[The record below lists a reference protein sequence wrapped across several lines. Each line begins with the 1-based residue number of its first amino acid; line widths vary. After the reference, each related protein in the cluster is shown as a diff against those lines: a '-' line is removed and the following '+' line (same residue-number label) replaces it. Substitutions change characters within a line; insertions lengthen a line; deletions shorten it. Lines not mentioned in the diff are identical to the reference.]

1 MLVWGTCLRNV
12 VSQGR
17 YLDLI
22 QGMTPIKRGFF
33 DHLADT
39 SLLTTNP
46 RAIMSFG
53 GNLFGHPHQ
62 TSLGMLNQLTI
73 RNYVLVDHLDISFAP
88 GLTGITGE
96 SGAGKS
102 ILLGALGLLMGERA
116 RTDSVRP
123 GAAKADVSAEFG
135 LRKDS
140 ALHQKLLADELI
152 EVDDDC
158 CLVRRVISA
167 EGRSRAFINDVP
179 VTVNYLKEATEYLV
193 DIQDQDQHQ
202 RLSDRHV
209 QRNMLDEY
217 VQAKPLAEKV
227 GTLWRDWQSSA
238 REIERLQRA
247 IAEQEDRKNL
257 LNYQLEEFDAIG
269 IADGELATLETEHK
283 RLAQAQGIL
292 AELSQVQTSMEN
304 LDDLRQ
310 ATKVLEG
317 IDDSHSALDAGV
329 ETLNSAL
336 ALIDD
341 ASRDLRHY
349 ADQVIVD
356 PQTLADTESRLEQ
369 LYELARKHKVQ
380 PERLAE
386 HAQRLREEFDAIA
399 SDRSSLEQLTAQ
411 EQEQQRAFAAQAEKL
426 SSLRKK
432 KAASFQSAVGEQMHA
447 LGIKEGELSIVF
459 HAQQSEH
466 GLEQIEFHVRTNKRF
481 DAGPLNRI
489 ASGGEQ
495 TRINLAI
502 QIVAAQRSQL
512 PCLILDEADV
522 GVGGTTADT
531 VGRILRDLAERSQV
545 ICVTHAPQVAAR
557 SHNHMCVV
565 KREAE
570 TDITALDP
578 EQRVEELARMLA
590 GADVT
595 DKTRDYA
602 QTLLNEAHQG
612 GK

>member
-1 MLVWGTCLRNV
+1 
-12 VSQGR
+12 
-17 YLDLI
+17 
-22 QGMTPIKRGFF
+22 
-33 DHLADT
+33 
-39 SLLTTNP
+39 
-46 RAIMSFG
+46 
-53 GNLFGHPHQ
+53 
-62 TSLGMLNQLTI
+62 MLNQLTI

-123 GAAKADVSAEFG
+123 GAEKADVSAEFG

-140 ALHQKLLADELI
+140 ALHQKLVVDELI
-152 EVDDDC
+152 EADEDC
-158 CLVRRVISA
+158 CLVRRVVSA
-167 EGRSRAFINDVP
+167 EGRSRAFINSVP

-217 VQAKPLAEKV
+217 AQAKPLAETV

-238 REIERLQRA
+238 QEIERLQRA

-257 LNYQLEEFDAIG
+257 LSYQLEEFDAIG
-269 IADGELATLETEHK
+269 ITDGELASLETEHK
-283 RLAQAQGIL
+283 RLSQAQSIL
-292 AELSQVQTSMEN
+292 AELGQVQASMES
-304 LDDLRQ
+304 LDNLRQ
-310 ATKVLEG
+310 ATRILES
-317 IDDSHSALDAGV
+317 IDDNHAALAAGV
-329 ETLNSAL
+329 ETLNSAV

-356 PQTLADTESRLEQ
+356 PQTLADTETRLEH

-380 PERLAE
+380 PDRLAE
-386 HAQRLREEFDAIA
+386 HAQRLSEEFDAIA
-399 SDRSSLEQLTAQ
+399 SDRSSLEQLMTQ
-411 EQEQQRAFAAQAEKL
+411 EQEQQHAFSAQAKKL
-426 SSLRKK
+426 SGLRKK
-432 KAASFQSAVGEQMHA
+432 KAASFQTAVGERMHA

-459 HAQQSEH
+459 HPHESEH

-557 SHNHMCVV
+557 AHNHMCVV

-570 TDITALDP
+570 TDIAALNP

-595 DKTRDYA
+595 EKTRDYA
-602 QTLLNEAHQG
+602 QTLLNEAHQAA
-612 GK
+612 K

>member
-1 MLVWGTCLRNV
+1 M
-12 VSQGR
+12 
-17 YLDLI
+17 
-22 QGMTPIKRGFF
+22 P
-33 DHLADT
+33 
-39 SLLTTNP
+39 
-46 RAIMSFG
+46 FG
-53 GNLFGHPHQ
+53 VNLFTYQNQP
-62 TSLGMLNQLTI
+62 SPPMLNQLTI
-73 RNYVLVDHLDISFAP
+73 RNYVLVDHLDIGFAP

-123 GAAKADVSAEFG
+123 GADKADVSAEFA

-152 EVDDDC
+152 EADDDC
-158 CLVRRVISA
+158 CLVRRVVSA
-167 EGRSRAFINDVP
+167 EGRSRAFINNVP
-179 VTVNYLKEATEYLV
+179 VTVNYLKEATEHLV
-193 DIQDQDQHQ
+193 DIQDQNQHQ
-202 RLSDRHV
+202 RLSDRNV
-209 QRNMLDEY
+209 QRSMLDEY
-217 VQAKPLAEKV
+217 AEAKPLAEKV
-227 GTLWRDWQSSA
+227 SALWRDWQSSVA
-238 REIERLQRA
+238 EIARLQST

-257 LNYQLEEFDAIG
+257 LSYQIEEFDAVSLV
-269 IADGELATLETEHK
+269 DGELAALEIEHK
-283 RLAQAQGIL
+283 RLSQAQGIL
-292 AELSQVQTSMEN
+292 TELAQVQASMEN

-310 ATKVLEG
+310 ASKVLEG
-317 IDDSHSALDAGV
+317 IDDNHSALDTGV

-341 ASRDLRHY
+341 ANRDLRHY
-349 ADQVIVD
+349 AEQVIVD
-356 PQTLADTESRLEQ
+356 PQTLADTQTRLEQ
-369 LYELARKHKVQ
+369 IYDLARKHRVQ

-386 HAQRLREEFDAIA
+386 HAQSLREEFDAIV

-411 EQEQQRAFAAQAEKL
+411 EAEQQCAFEKQATKL

-432 KAASFQSAVGEQMHA
+432 KAKSFGSAVDEQMHA

-459 HAQQSEH
+459 HPQQSEH
-466 GLEQIEFHVRTNKRF
+466 GLELIEFHVRTNKRF

-570 TDITALDP
+570 TDITALNF

-602 QTLLNEAHQG
+602 QTLLNEASLAA
-612 GK
+612 K

>member
-1 MLVWGTCLRNV
+1 M
-12 VSQGR
+12 
-17 YLDLI
+17 
-22 QGMTPIKRGFF
+22 P
-33 DHLADT
+33 
-39 SLLTTNP
+39 
-46 RAIMSFG
+46 FG
-53 GNLFGHPHQ
+53 VNLFTYPLQ
-62 TSLGMLNQLTI
+62 PSPLMLNQLTI
-73 RNYVLVDHLDISFAP
+73 RNYVLVDHLDIGFAP

-123 GAAKADVSAEFG
+123 GADKADVSAEFA

-140 ALHQKLLADELI
+140 ALHQKLLTDELI
-152 EVDDDC
+152 EADDDC
-158 CLVRRVISA
+158 CLVRRVVSA
-167 EGRSRAFINDVP
+167 EGRSRAFINNVP
-179 VTVNYLKEATEYLV
+179 VTVNYLKEATEHLV
-193 DIQDQDQHQ
+193 DIQDQNQHQ
-202 RLSDRHV
+202 RLSDRNV
-209 QRNMLDEY
+209 QRSMLDEY
-217 VQAKPLAEKV
+217 AEAKPLAEKV
-227 GTLWRDWQSSA
+227 STLWRDWQSSVA
-238 REIERLQRA
+238 EIVRLQSA

-257 LNYQLEEFDAIG
+257 LSYQIEEFDAVSLV
-269 IADGELATLETEHK
+269 DGELATLEIEHK
-283 RLAQAQGIL
+283 RLSQAQSIL
-292 AELSQVQTSMEN
+292 AELAQVQASMEN

-310 ATKVLEG
+310 ASKMLEG
-317 IDDSHSALDAGV
+317 IDDNHSALDAGA

-341 ASRDLRHY
+341 ANRDLRHY
-349 ADQVIVD
+349 AEQVIVD
-356 PQTLADTESRLEQ
+356 PQTLADTEARLEQ
-369 LYELARKHKVQ
+369 IYDLARKHRVQ

-386 HAQRLREEFDAIA
+386 HAQSLGKEFDAIA

-411 EQEQQRAFAAQAEKL
+411 EAEQQRAFEEQATKL
-426 SSLRKK
+426 SSLRTK
-432 KAASFQSAVGEQMHA
+432 KAKSFGSAVDEQMHA

-459 HAQQSEH
+459 HPQQSEH

-565 KREAE
+565 KRDAE
-570 TDITALDP
+570 TDITALNF

-602 QTLLNEAHQG
+602 QTLLNEASTAA
-612 GK
+612 K

>member
-1 MLVWGTCLRNV
+1 M
-12 VSQGR
+12 
-17 YLDLI
+17 
-22 QGMTPIKRGFF
+22 P
-33 DHLADT
+33 
-39 SLLTTNP
+39 
-46 RAIMSFG
+46 FG
-53 GNLFGHPHQ
+53 VNLFTYQNQP
-62 TSLGMLNQLTI
+62 SPPMLNQLTI
-73 RNYVLVDHLDISFAP
+73 RNYVLVDHLDIGFAP

-123 GAAKADVSAEFG
+123 GADKADVSAEFA

-152 EVDDDC
+152 EADDDC
-158 CLVRRVISA
+158 CLVRRVVSA
-167 EGRSRAFINDVP
+167 EGRSRAFINNVP
-179 VTVNYLKEATEYLV
+179 VTVNYLKEATEHLV

-202 RLSDRHV
+202 RLSDRNV
-209 QRNMLDEY
+209 QRSMLDEY
-217 VQAKPLAEKV
+217 AEAKPLAEKV
-227 GTLWRDWQSSA
+227 SALWRDWQSSVA
-238 REIERLQRA
+238 EIARLQST

-257 LNYQLEEFDAIG
+257 LSYQIEEFDAVSLV
-269 IADGELATLETEHK
+269 DGELATLEIEHK
-283 RLAQAQGIL
+283 RLSQAQGIL
-292 AELSQVQTSMEN
+292 AELAQVQASMEN

-310 ATKVLEG
+310 ASKVLEG
-317 IDDSHSALDAGV
+317 IDDNHSALDTGV

-341 ASRDLRHY
+341 ANRDLRHY
-349 ADQVIVD
+349 AEQVIVD
-356 PQTLADTESRLEQ
+356 PQTLADTQTRLEQ
-369 LYELARKHKVQ
+369 IYDLARKHRVQ

-386 HAQRLREEFDAIA
+386 HAQSLREEFDAIA

-411 EQEQQRAFAAQAEKL
+411 EAEQQCAFEKQATKL

-432 KAASFQSAVGEQMHA
+432 KAKSFGSAVDEQMHA

-459 HAQQSEH
+459 HPQQSEH
-466 GLEQIEFHVRTNKRF
+466 GLELIEFHVRTNKRF

-570 TDITALDP
+570 TDITALNF

-602 QTLLNEAHQG
+602 QTLLNEASLAA
-612 GK
+612 K

>member
-1 MLVWGTCLRNV
+1 MPFSV
-12 VSQGR
+12 
-17 YLDLI
+17 
-22 QGMTPIKRGFF
+22 
-33 DHLADT
+33 
-39 SLLTTNP
+39 
-46 RAIMSFG
+46 
-53 GNLFGHPHQ
+53 NLFTYPLQ
-62 TSLGMLNQLTI
+62 PSPLMLNQLTI
-73 RNYVLVDHLDISFAP
+73 RNYVLVDHLDIGFAP

-123 GAAKADVSAEFG
+123 GADKADVSAEFA

-140 ALHQKLLADELI
+140 ALHQKLLTDELI
-152 EVDDDC
+152 EADDDC
-158 CLVRRVISA
+158 CLVRRVVSA
-167 EGRSRAFINDVP
+167 EGRSRAFINNVP
-179 VTVNYLKEATEYLV
+179 VTVNYLKEATEHLV

-202 RLSDRHV
+202 RLSDRNV
-209 QRNMLDEY
+209 QRSMLDEY
-217 VQAKPLAEKV
+217 AEAKPLAEKV
-227 GTLWRDWQSSA
+227 STLWRDWQSSVA
-238 REIERLQRA
+238 EIVRLQSA

-257 LNYQLEEFDAIG
+257 LSYQIEEFDAVSLV
-269 IADGELATLETEHK
+269 DGELATLEIEHK
-283 RLAQAQGIL
+283 RLSQAQSIL
-292 AELSQVQTSMEN
+292 AELAQVQASMEN

-310 ATKVLEG
+310 ASKMLEG
-317 IDDSHSALDAGV
+317 IDDNHSALDAGA

-341 ASRDLRHY
+341 ANRDLRHY
-349 ADQVIVD
+349 AEQVIVD
-356 PQTLADTESRLEQ
+356 PQTLADTEARLEQ
-369 LYELARKHKVQ
+369 IYDLARKHRVQ

-386 HAQRLREEFDAIA
+386 HAQSLGKEFDAIA

-411 EQEQQRAFAAQAEKL
+411 EAEQQRAFEEQATKL
-426 SSLRKK
+426 SSLRTK
-432 KAASFQSAVGEQMHA
+432 KAKSFGSAVDEQMHA

-459 HAQQSEH
+459 HPQQSEH

-565 KREAE
+565 KRDAE
-570 TDITALDP
+570 TDITALNF

-602 QTLLNEAHQG
+602 QTLLNEASTAA
-612 GK
+612 K

>member
-1 MLVWGTCLRNV
+1 M
-12 VSQGR
+12 
-17 YLDLI
+17 
-22 QGMTPIKRGFF
+22 P
-33 DHLADT
+33 
-39 SLLTTNP
+39 
-46 RAIMSFG
+46 FG
-53 GNLFGHPHQ
+53 VNLFAYPLQ
-62 TSLGMLNQLTI
+62 PSPLMLNQLTI
-73 RNYVLVDHLDISFAP
+73 RNYVLVDHLDIGFAP

-123 GAAKADVSAEFG
+123 GADKADVSAEFA

-140 ALHQKLLADELI
+140 ALHQKLLTDELI
-152 EVDDDC
+152 EADDDC
-158 CLVRRVISA
+158 CLVRRVVSA
-167 EGRSRAFINDVP
+167 EGRSRAFINNVP
-179 VTVNYLKEATEYLV
+179 VTVNYLKEATEHLV
-193 DIQDQDQHQ
+193 DIQDQNQHQ
-202 RLSDRHV
+202 RLSDRNV
-209 QRNMLDEY
+209 QRSMLDEY
-217 VQAKPLAEKV
+217 AEAKPLAEKV
-227 GTLWRDWQSSA
+227 STLWRDWQSSA
-238 REIERLQRA
+238 AEIARLQSA

-257 LNYQLEEFDAIG
+257 LSYQIEEFDAVSLV
-269 IADGELATLETEHK
+269 DGELATLEIEHK
-283 RLAQAQGIL
+283 RLSQAQSIL
-292 AELSQVQTSMEN
+292 AELAQVQASMEN

-310 ATKVLEG
+310 ASKMLEG
-317 IDDSHSALDAGV
+317 IDDNHSALDAGA

-341 ASRDLRHY
+341 ANRDLRHY
-349 ADQVIVD
+349 AEQVIVD
-356 PQTLADTESRLEQ
+356 PQTLADTEARLEQ
-369 LYELARKHKVQ
+369 IYDLARKHRVQ

-386 HAQRLREEFDAIA
+386 HAQSMRKEFDAIA

-411 EQEQQRAFAAQAEKL
+411 EAEQQRAFEEQATKL
-426 SSLRKK
+426 SSLRTK
-432 KAASFQSAVGEQMHA
+432 KAKSFGSAVDEQMHA

-459 HAQQSEH
+459 HPQQSEH

-565 KREAE
+565 KRDAE
-570 TDITALDP
+570 TDITALNF

-602 QTLLNEAHQG
+602 QTLLNEASTTA
-612 GK
+612 K

>member
-1 MLVWGTCLRNV
+1 M
-12 VSQGR
+12 
-17 YLDLI
+17 
-22 QGMTPIKRGFF
+22 P
-33 DHLADT
+33 
-39 SLLTTNP
+39 
-46 RAIMSFG
+46 FG
-53 GNLFGHPHQ
+53 VNLFTYPNQ
-62 TSLGMLNQLTI
+62 PSPLMLNQLTI
-73 RNYVLVDHLDISFAP
+73 RNYVLVDHLDIGFAP

-123 GAAKADVSAEFG
+123 GADKADVSAEFA

-140 ALHQKLLADELI
+140 ALHQKLLTDELI
-152 EVDDDC
+152 EADDDC
-158 CLVRRVISA
+158 CLVRRVVST
-167 EGRSRAFINDVP
+167 EGRSRAFINNVP
-179 VTVNYLKEATEYLV
+179 VTVNYLKEATEHLV

-202 RLSDRHV
+202 RLSDRNV
-209 QRNMLDEY
+209 QRSMLDEY
-217 VQAKPLAEKV
+217 AEAKPLAEKV
-227 GTLWRDWQSSA
+227 SKLWRAWQSSA
-238 REIERLQRA
+238 AEIARLQSA
-247 IAEQEDRKNL
+247 IADQEDRKNL
-257 LNYQLEEFDAIG
+257 LSYQIEEFDAVSLVE
-269 IADGELATLETEHK
+269 GELANLEIEHK
-283 RLAQAQGIL
+283 RLSQAQSIL
-292 AELSQVQTSMEN
+292 AELAQVQASMEN

-310 ATKVLEG
+310 ASKMLEG
-317 IDDSHSALDAGV
+317 IDDNHAALDAGA

-341 ASRDLRHY
+341 ANRDLRHY
-349 ADQVIVD
+349 AEQVIVD
-356 PQTLADTESRLEQ
+356 PQTLKDTEARLEQ
-369 LYELARKHKVQ
+369 IYDLARKHRVQ

-386 HAQRLREEFDAIA
+386 HAQSLRREFDAIA

-411 EQEQQRAFAAQAEKL
+411 EAEQQSAFEEQAKKL
-426 SSLRKK
+426 SSLRTK
-432 KAASFQSAVGEQMHA
+432 KAKSFGSAVDEQMHA
-447 LGIKEGELSIVF
+447 LGIKEGELSVVF
-459 HAQQSEH
+459 HPQQSEH

-502 QIVAAQRSQL
+502 QIVGAQRSQL

-531 VGRILRDLAERSQV
+531 IGRILRDLAERSQV

-557 SHNHMCVV
+557 SHNHMRVV

-570 TDITALDP
+570 TDIIALNF

-590 GADVT
+590 GANVT
-595 DKTRDYA
+595 DKTRNYA
-602 QTLLNEAHQG
+602 QTLLDEANTAT
-612 GK
+612 K

>member
-1 MLVWGTCLRNV
+1 M
-12 VSQGR
+12 
-17 YLDLI
+17 
-22 QGMTPIKRGFF
+22 P
-33 DHLADT
+33 
-39 SLLTTNP
+39 
-46 RAIMSFG
+46 FG
-53 GNLFGHPHQ
+53 VNLFTYPLQ
-62 TSLGMLNQLTI
+62 PSPLMLNQLTI
-73 RNYVLVDHLDISFAP
+73 RNYVLVDHLDIGFAP

-123 GAAKADVSAEFG
+123 GADKADVSAEFA

-140 ALHQKLLADELI
+140 ALHQKLLTDELI
-152 EVDDDC
+152 EADDDC
-158 CLVRRVISA
+158 CLVRRVVSA
-167 EGRSRAFINDVP
+167 EGRSRAFINNVP
-179 VTVNYLKEATEYLV
+179 VTVNYLKEATEHLV
-193 DIQDQDQHQ
+193 DIQDQNQHQ
-202 RLSDRHV
+202 RLSDRNV
-209 QRNMLDEY
+209 QRSMLDEY
-217 VQAKPLAEKV
+217 AEAKPLAEKV
-227 GTLWRDWQSSA
+227 STLWRDWQSSVA
-238 REIERLQRA
+238 EIVRLQSA

-257 LNYQLEEFDAIG
+257 LSYQIEEFDAVSLV
-269 IADGELATLETEHK
+269 DGELATLEIEHK
-283 RLAQAQGIL
+283 RLSQAQSIL
-292 AELSQVQTSMEN
+292 AELAQVQASMEN

-310 ATKVLEG
+310 ASKMLEG
-317 IDDSHSALDAGV
+317 IDDNHSALDAGA

-341 ASRDLRHY
+341 ANRDLRHY
-349 ADQVIVD
+349 AEQVIVD
-356 PQTLADTESRLEQ
+356 PQTLADTEARLEQ
-369 LYELARKHKVQ
+369 IYDLARKHRVQ

-386 HAQRLREEFDAIA
+386 HAQSLRKEFDAIA

-411 EQEQQRAFAAQAEKL
+411 EAEQQRAFEEQATKL
-426 SSLRKK
+426 SSLRTK
-432 KAASFQSAVGEQMHA
+432 KAKSFGSAVDEQMHA

-459 HAQQSEH
+459 HPQQSEH

-565 KREAE
+565 KRDAE
-570 TDITALDP
+570 TDITALNF

-602 QTLLNEAHQG
+602 QTLLNEASTAA
-612 GK
+612 K

>member
-1 MLVWGTCLRNV
+1 M
-12 VSQGR
+12 
-17 YLDLI
+17 
-22 QGMTPIKRGFF
+22 P
-33 DHLADT
+33 
-39 SLLTTNP
+39 
-46 RAIMSFG
+46 FG
-53 GNLFGHPHQ
+53 VNLFTYPLQ
-62 TSLGMLNQLTI
+62 PSPLMLNQLTI
-73 RNYVLVDHLDISFAP
+73 RNYVLVDHLDIGFAP

-123 GAAKADVSAEFG
+123 GADKADVSAEFA

-140 ALHQKLLADELI
+140 ALHQKLLTDELI
-152 EVDDDC
+152 EADDDC
-158 CLVRRVISA
+158 CLVRRVVSA
-167 EGRSRAFINDVP
+167 EGRSRAFINNVP
-179 VTVNYLKEATEYLV
+179 VTVNYLKEATEHLV
-193 DIQDQDQHQ
+193 DIQDQNQHQ
-202 RLSDRHV
+202 RLSDRNV
-209 QRNMLDEY
+209 QRSMLDEY
-217 VQAKPLAEKV
+217 AEAKPLAEKV
-227 GTLWRDWQSSA
+227 STLWRDWQSSVA
-238 REIERLQRA
+238 EVVRLQSA

-257 LNYQLEEFDAIG
+257 LSYQIEEFDAVSLV
-269 IADGELATLETEHK
+269 DGELATLEIEHK
-283 RLAQAQGIL
+283 RLSQAQSIL
-292 AELSQVQTSMEN
+292 AELAQVQASMEN

-310 ATKVLEG
+310 ASKMLEG
-317 IDDSHSALDAGV
+317 IDDNHSALDAGA

-341 ASRDLRHY
+341 ANRDLRHY
-349 ADQVIVD
+349 AEQVIVD
-356 PQTLADTESRLEQ
+356 PQTLADTEARLEQ
-369 LYELARKHKVQ
+369 IYDLARKHRVQ

-386 HAQRLREEFDAIA
+386 HAQSMRKEFDAIA

-411 EQEQQRAFAAQAEKL
+411 EAEQQRAFEEQATKL
-426 SSLRKK
+426 SSLRTK
-432 KAASFQSAVGEQMHA
+432 KAKSFGSAVDKQMHA

-459 HAQQSEH
+459 HPQQSEH

-565 KREAE
+565 KRDAE
-570 TDITALDP
+570 TDITALNF

-602 QTLLNEAHQG
+602 QTLLNEASTAA
-612 GK
+612 K

>member
-1 MLVWGTCLRNV
+1 
-12 VSQGR
+12 
-17 YLDLI
+17 
-22 QGMTPIKRGFF
+22 
-33 DHLADT
+33 
-39 SLLTTNP
+39 
-46 RAIMSFG
+46 
-53 GNLFGHPHQ
+53 
-62 TSLGMLNQLTI
+62 MLNQLTI
-73 RNYVLVDHLDISFAP
+73 RNYVLVDHLDIGFAP

-123 GAAKADVSAEFG
+123 GADKADVSAEFA

-140 ALHQKLLADELI
+140 ALHQKLLTDELI
-152 EVDDDC
+152 EADDDC
-158 CLVRRVISA
+158 CLVRRVVSA
-167 EGRSRAFINDVP
+167 EGRSRAFINNVP
-179 VTVNYLKEATEYLV
+179 VTVNYLKEATEHLV

-202 RLSDRHV
+202 RLSDRNV
-209 QRNMLDEY
+209 QRSMLDEY
-217 VQAKPLAEKV
+217 AEAKPLAEKV
-227 GTLWRDWQSSA
+227 STLWRDWQSSA
-238 REIERLQRA
+238 AEIARLQSA

-257 LNYQLEEFDAIG
+257 LSYQIEEFDAVSLV
-269 IADGELATLETEHK
+269 DGELATLEIEHK
-283 RLAQAQGIL
+283 RLSQAQSIL
-292 AELSQVQTSMEN
+292 AELAQVQASMEN

-310 ATKVLEG
+310 ASKMLEG
-317 IDDSHSALDAGV
+317 IDDNHSALYAGA

-341 ASRDLRHY
+341 ANRDLRHY
-349 ADQVIVD
+349 AEQVIVD
-356 PQTLADTESRLEQ
+356 PQTLADTEARLEQ
-369 LYELARKHKVQ
+369 IYDLARKHRVQ

-386 HAQRLREEFDAIA
+386 HAQSMRKEFDAIA

-411 EQEQQRAFAAQAEKL
+411 EAEQQRAFEEQATKL
-426 SSLRKK
+426 SSLRTK
-432 KAASFQSAVGEQMHA
+432 KAKSFGSAVDEQMHA

-459 HAQQSEH
+459 HPQQSEH

-570 TDITALDP
+570 TDITALNF

-602 QTLLNEAHQG
+602 QTLLNEASTTA
-612 GK
+612 K

>member
-1 MLVWGTCLRNV
+1 
-12 VSQGR
+12 
-17 YLDLI
+17 
-22 QGMTPIKRGFF
+22 
-33 DHLADT
+33 
-39 SLLTTNP
+39 
-46 RAIMSFG
+46 
-53 GNLFGHPHQ
+53 
-62 TSLGMLNQLTI
+62 MLNQLTI

-123 GAAKADVSAEFG
+123 GAEKADVSAEFG

-140 ALHQKLLADELI
+140 ALHQKLVVDELI
-152 EVDDDC
+152 EADDDC
-158 CLVRRVISA
+158 CLVRRVVSA
-167 EGRSRAFINDVP
+167 EGRSRAFINSVP

-217 VQAKPLAEKV
+217 AQAKPLAETV

-238 REIERLQRA
+238 QEIERLQRA
-247 IAEQEDRKNL
+247 IAEQEDRKNFL
-257 LNYQLEEFDAIG
+257 SYQLEEFDAIG
-269 IADGELATLETEHK
+269 ITDGELASLETEHK
-283 RLAQAQGIL
+283 RLSQAQSIL
-292 AELSQVQTSMEN
+292 AELGQVQASMEN
-304 LDDLRQ
+304 LDNLRQ
-310 ATKVLEG
+310 ATRILEG
-317 IDDSHSALDAGV
+317 IDDNHAALDAGV
-329 ETLNSAL
+329 ETLNSAV

-356 PQTLADTESRLEQ
+356 PQTLADTETRLER

-399 SDRSSLEQLTAQ
+399 SDRSSLEQLMTQ
-411 EQEQQRAFAAQAEKL
+411 EQEQQHAFSAQAKKL
-426 SSLRKK
+426 SGLRKK
-432 KAASFQSAVGEQMHA
+432 KAASFQTAVGERMHA

-459 HAQQSEH
+459 HPHESEH

-557 SHNHMCVV
+557 AHNHMCVV

-570 TDITALDP
+570 MDIAALNP

-595 DKTRDYA
+595 EKTRDYA
-602 QTLLNEAHQG
+602 QTLLNEAHQAA
-612 GK
+612 K

>member
-1 MLVWGTCLRNV
+1 M
-12 VSQGR
+12 
-17 YLDLI
+17 
-22 QGMTPIKRGFF
+22 P
-33 DHLADT
+33 
-39 SLLTTNP
+39 
-46 RAIMSFG
+46 FG
-53 GNLFGHPHQ
+53 VNLFTYPLQ
-62 TSLGMLNQLTI
+62 PSPLMLNQLTI
-73 RNYVLVDHLDISFAP
+73 RNYVLVDHLDIGFAP

-123 GAAKADVSAEFG
+123 GADKADVSAEFA

-140 ALHQKLLADELI
+140 ALHQKLLTDELI
-152 EVDDDC
+152 EADDDC
-158 CLVRRVISA
+158 CLVRRVVSA
-167 EGRSRAFINDVP
+167 EGRSRAFINNVP
-179 VTVNYLKEATEYLV
+179 VTVNYLKEATEHLV
-193 DIQDQDQHQ
+193 DIQDQNQHQ
-202 RLSDRHV
+202 RLSDRNV
-209 QRNMLDEY
+209 QRSMLDEY
-217 VQAKPLAEKV
+217 AEAKPLAEKV
-227 GTLWRDWQSSA
+227 STLWRDWQSSVA
-238 REIERLQRA
+238 EVVRLQSA

-257 LNYQLEEFDAIG
+257 LSYQIEEFDAVSLV
-269 IADGELATLETEHK
+269 DGELATLEIEHK
-283 RLAQAQGIL
+283 RLSQAQSIL
-292 AELSQVQTSMEN
+292 AELAQVQASMEN

-310 ATKVLEG
+310 ASKMLEG
-317 IDDSHSALDAGV
+317 IDDNHSALDAGA

-341 ASRDLRHY
+341 ANRDLRHY
-349 ADQVIVD
+349 AEQVIVD
-356 PQTLADTESRLEQ
+356 PQTLADTEARLEQ
-369 LYELARKHKVQ
+369 IYDLARKHRVQ

-386 HAQRLREEFDAIA
+386 HAQSLRKEFDAIA

-411 EQEQQRAFAAQAEKL
+411 EAEQQRAFEEQATKL
-426 SSLRKK
+426 SSLRTK
-432 KAASFQSAVGEQMHA
+432 KAKSFGSAVDEQMHA

-459 HAQQSEH
+459 HPQQSEH

-565 KREAE
+565 KRDAE
-570 TDITALDP
+570 TDITALNF

-602 QTLLNEAHQG
+602 QTLLNEASTAA
-612 GK
+612 K

>member
-1 MLVWGTCLRNV
+1 M
-12 VSQGR
+12 
-17 YLDLI
+17 
-22 QGMTPIKRGFF
+22 P
-33 DHLADT
+33 
-39 SLLTTNP
+39 
-46 RAIMSFG
+46 FG
-53 GNLFGHPHQ
+53 VNLFTYPHQ
-62 TSLGMLNQLTI
+62 PSPLMLNQLTI
-73 RNYVLVDHLDISFAP
+73 RNYVLVDHLDIGFAP

-123 GAAKADVSAEFG
+123 GADKADVSAEFA

-140 ALHQKLLADELI
+140 ALHQKLLTDELI
-152 EVDDDC
+152 EADDDC
-158 CLVRRVISA
+158 CLVRRVVSA
-167 EGRSRAFINDVP
+167 EGRSRAFINNVP
-179 VTVNYLKEATEYLV
+179 VTVNYLKEATEHLV
-193 DIQDQDQHQ
+193 DIQDQEQHQ
-202 RLSDRHV
+202 RLSDRNV
-209 QRNMLDEY
+209 QRSMLDEY
-217 VQAKPLAEKV
+217 AEAKPLAEKV
-227 GTLWRDWQSSA
+227 STLWRDWQSSA
-238 REIERLQRA
+238 AEIARLQSA

-257 LNYQLEEFDAIG
+257 LSYQIEEFDAVSLV
-269 IADGELATLETEHK
+269 DGELATLEIEHK
-283 RLAQAQGIL
+283 RLSQAQSIL
-292 AELSQVQTSMEN
+292 VELAQVQASMEN

-310 ATKVLEG
+310 ASKMLEG
-317 IDDSHSALDAGV
+317 IDDNHSALDAGA

-341 ASRDLRHY
+341 ANRDLRHY
-349 ADQVIVD
+349 AEQVIVD
-356 PQTLADTESRLEQ
+356 PQTLTDTEVRLEQ
-369 LYELARKHKVQ
+369 IYDLARKHRVQ

-386 HAQRLREEFDAIA
+386 HAQSMRKEFDAIA

-411 EQEQQRAFAAQAEKL
+411 EAEQQRAFEEQATKL
-426 SSLRKK
+426 SSLRTK
-432 KAASFQSAVGEQMHA
+432 KAKSFGSAVDEQMHA

-459 HAQQSEH
+459 HPQQSEH

-545 ICVTHAPQVAAR
+545 ICVTHAPQLAAR

-565 KREAE
+565 KRDAE
-570 TDITALDP
+570 TDITALNF

-602 QTLLNEAHQG
+602 QTLLNEASTAA
-612 GK
+612 K

>member
-1 MLVWGTCLRNV
+1 M
-12 VSQGR
+12 
-17 YLDLI
+17 
-22 QGMTPIKRGFF
+22 P
-33 DHLADT
+33 
-39 SLLTTNP
+39 
-46 RAIMSFG
+46 FG
-53 GNLFGHPHQ
+53 VNLFTYPLQ
-62 TSLGMLNQLTI
+62 PSPLMLNQLTI
-73 RNYVLVDHLDISFAP
+73 RNYVLVDHLDIGFAP

-123 GAAKADVSAEFG
+123 GADKADVSAEFA

-140 ALHQKLLADELI
+140 ALHQKLLTDELI
-152 EVDDDC
+152 EADDDC
-158 CLVRRVISA
+158 CLVRRVVSA
-167 EGRSRAFINDVP
+167 EGRSRAFINNVP
-179 VTVNYLKEATEYLV
+179 VTVNYLKEATEHLV
-193 DIQDQDQHQ
+193 DIQDQNQHQ
-202 RLSDRHV
+202 RLSDRNV
-209 QRNMLDEY
+209 QRSMLDEY
-217 VQAKPLAEKV
+217 AEAKPLAEKV
-227 GTLWRDWQSSA
+227 SKLWRDWQSSVA
-238 REIERLQRA
+238 EVVRLQSA

-257 LNYQLEEFDAIG
+257 LSYQIEEFDAVSLV
-269 IADGELATLETEHK
+269 DGELATLEIEHK
-283 RLAQAQGIL
+283 RLSQAQSIL
-292 AELSQVQTSMEN
+292 AELAQVQASMEN

-310 ATKVLEG
+310 ASKMLEG
-317 IDDSHSALDAGV
+317 IDDNHSALDAGA

-341 ASRDLRHY
+341 ANRDLRHY
-349 ADQVIVD
+349 AEQVIVD
-356 PQTLADTESRLEQ
+356 PQTLADTEARLEQ
-369 LYELARKHKVQ
+369 IYDLARKHRVQ

-386 HAQRLREEFDAIA
+386 HAQSLGREFDAIA

-411 EQEQQRAFAAQAEKL
+411 EAEQQRAFEEQATKL
-426 SSLRKK
+426 SSLRTK
-432 KAASFQSAVGEQMHA
+432 KAKSFGSAVDKQMHA

-459 HAQQSEH
+459 HPQQSEH

-565 KREAE
+565 KRDAE
-570 TDITALDP
+570 TDITALNF

-602 QTLLNEAHQG
+602 QTLLNEASTAA
-612 GK
+612 K

>member
-1 MLVWGTCLRNV
+1 M
-12 VSQGR
+12 
-17 YLDLI
+17 
-22 QGMTPIKRGFF
+22 P
-33 DHLADT
+33 
-39 SLLTTNP
+39 
-46 RAIMSFG
+46 FG
-53 GNLFGHPHQ
+53 VNLFTYPHQ
-62 TSLGMLNQLTI
+62 PSPLMLNQLTI
-73 RNYVLVDHLDISFAP
+73 RNYVLVDHLDIGFAP

-123 GAAKADVSAEFG
+123 GADKADVSAEFA

-140 ALHQKLLADELI
+140 ALHQKLLTDELI
-152 EVDDDC
+152 EADDDC
-158 CLVRRVISA
+158 CLVRRVVSA
-167 EGRSRAFINDVP
+167 EGRSRAFINNVP
-179 VTVNYLKEATEYLV
+179 VTVNYLKEATEHMV

-202 RLSDRHV
+202 RLSDRNV
-209 QRNMLDEY
+209 QRSMLDEY
-217 VQAKPLAEKV
+217 AEAKPLAEKV
-227 GTLWRDWQSSA
+227 STLWRDWQGSA
-238 REIERLQRA
+238 AEIARLQSA

-257 LNYQLEEFDAIG
+257 LSYQIEEFDAVSLV
-269 IADGELATLETEHK
+269 DGELATLEIEHK
-283 RLAQAQGIL
+283 RLSQAQSIL
-292 AELSQVQTSMEN
+292 AELAQVQASMEN

-310 ATKVLEG
+310 ASKMLEG
-317 IDDSHSALDAGV
+317 IDDNHSALDAGA

-341 ASRDLRHY
+341 ANRDLRHY
-349 ADQVIVD
+349 AEQVIVD
-356 PQTLADTESRLEQ
+356 PQTLADTEARLEQ
-369 LYELARKHKVQ
+369 IYDLARKHRVL

-386 HAQRLREEFDAIA
+386 HAQYLRKEFDAIA

-411 EQEQQRAFAAQAEKL
+411 EAEQQRAFEEQATKL
-426 SSLRKK
+426 SSLRTK
-432 KAASFQSAVGEQMHA
+432 KAKSFVSAVDEQMHA

-459 HAQQSEH
+459 HPQQSEH
-466 GLEQIEFHVRTNKRF
+466 GLEQIEFHVCTNKRF

-570 TDITALDP
+570 TDITALNF

-602 QTLLNEAHQG
+602 QTLLNEASTTA
-612 GK
+612 K

>member
-1 MLVWGTCLRNV
+1 M
-12 VSQGR
+12 
-17 YLDLI
+17 
-22 QGMTPIKRGFF
+22 P
-33 DHLADT
+33 
-39 SLLTTNP
+39 
-46 RAIMSFG
+46 FG
-53 GNLFGHPHQ
+53 VNLFTYPLQ
-62 TSLGMLNQLTI
+62 PSPLMLNQLTI
-73 RNYVLVDHLDISFAP
+73 RNYVLVDHLDIGFAP

-123 GAAKADVSAEFG
+123 GADKADVSAEFA

-140 ALHQKLLADELI
+140 ALHQKLLTDELI
-152 EVDDDC
+152 EADDDC
-158 CLVRRVISA
+158 CLVRRVVSA
-167 EGRSRAFINDVP
+167 EGRSRAFINNVP
-179 VTVNYLKEATEYLV
+179 VTVNYLKEATEHLV

-202 RLSDRHV
+202 RLSDRNV
-209 QRNMLDEY
+209 QRSMLDEY
-217 VQAKPLAEKV
+217 AEAKPLAEKV
-227 GTLWRDWQSSA
+227 STLWRDWQSSVA
-238 REIERLQRA
+238 EIVRLQSA

-257 LNYQLEEFDAIG
+257 LSYQIEEFDAVSLV
-269 IADGELATLETEHK
+269 DGELATLEIEHK
-283 RLAQAQGIL
+283 RLSQAQSIL
-292 AELSQVQTSMEN
+292 AELAQVQASMEN

-310 ATKVLEG
+310 ASKMLEG
-317 IDDSHSALDAGV
+317 IDDNHSALDAGA

-341 ASRDLRHY
+341 ANRDLRHY
-349 ADQVIVD
+349 AEQVIVD
-356 PQTLADTESRLEQ
+356 PQTLADTEARLEQ
-369 LYELARKHKVQ
+369 IYDLARKHRVQ

-386 HAQRLREEFDAIA
+386 HAQSLGKEFDAIA

-411 EQEQQRAFAAQAEKL
+411 EAEQQRAFEEQATKL
-426 SSLRKK
+426 SSLRTK
-432 KAASFQSAVGEQMHA
+432 KAKSFGSAVDKQMHA

-459 HAQQSEH
+459 HPQQSEH

-565 KREAE
+565 KRDAE
-570 TDITALDP
+570 TDITALNF

-602 QTLLNEAHQG
+602 QTLLNEASTAA
-612 GK
+612 K

>member
-1 MLVWGTCLRNV
+1 M
-12 VSQGR
+12 
-17 YLDLI
+17 
-22 QGMTPIKRGFF
+22 P
-33 DHLADT
+33 
-39 SLLTTNP
+39 
-46 RAIMSFG
+46 FG
-53 GNLFGHPHQ
+53 VNLFTYPNQ
-62 TSLGMLNQLTI
+62 PSPLMLNQLTI
-73 RNYVLVDHLDISFAP
+73 RNYVLVDHLDIDFAP

-123 GAAKADVSAEFG
+123 GAEKADVSAEFA

-140 ALHQKLLADELI
+140 ELHRKLLTDELI
-152 EVDDDC
+152 EADDDC
-158 CLVRRVISA
+158 CLVRRVVNA
-167 EGRSRAFINDVP
+167 EGRSRAFINNVP
-179 VTVNYLKEATEYLV
+179 VTVNYLKEATEHLV

-202 RLSDRHV
+202 RLSDRNV
-209 QRNMLDEY
+209 QRSMLDEY
-217 VQAKPLAEKV
+217 AEAKLVAEKV
-227 GTLWRDWQSSA
+227 STLWRDWQSSLA
-238 REIERLQRA
+238 EIEQLQSA
-247 IAEQEDRKNL
+247 IAEQEDRKDL
-257 LNYQLEEFDAIG
+257 LSYQIEEFEALSFVE
-269 IADGELATLETEHK
+269 GELATLEIEHK
-283 RLAQAQGIL
+283 RLSQAQSIL
-292 AELSQVQTSMEN
+292 SELAQVRASMEN

-310 ATKVLEG
+310 ASKILEG
-317 IDDSHSALDAGV
+317 IDDNHSALDAGV
-329 ETLNSAL
+329 ETLNSAI

-341 ASRDLRHY
+341 TNKDLRHY
-349 ADQVIVD
+349 SEQVIVD
-356 PQTLADTESRLEQ
+356 PQTLADTEARLEQ
-369 LYELARKHKVQ
+369 IYGLARKHRVQ
-380 PERLAE
+380 PEQLAE
-386 HAQRLREEFDAIA
+386 HAQSLRKEFDAIA
-399 SDRSSLEQLTAQ
+399 SDRSNLEQLTAQ
-411 EQEQQRAFAAQAEKL
+411 EAEQQRAFKEQAKEL
-426 SSLRKK
+426 SSLRTK
-432 KAASFQSAVGEQMHA
+432 KAKSFGSAVDEQMRA

-459 HAQQSEH
+459 HPQQSEH
-466 GLEQIEFHVRTNKRF
+466 GLEQIEFHVRTNKSF

-489 ASGGEQ
+489 ASGGER

-570 TDITALDP
+570 TDITDLNF

-602 QTLLNEAHQG
+602 RTLLNEASTAAE
-612 GK
+612 

>member
-1 MLVWGTCLRNV
+1 M
-12 VSQGR
+12 
-17 YLDLI
+17 
-22 QGMTPIKRGFF
+22 P
-33 DHLADT
+33 
-39 SLLTTNP
+39 
-46 RAIMSFG
+46 FG
-53 GNLFGHPHQ
+53 VNLFTYPLQ
-62 TSLGMLNQLTI
+62 PSPLMLNQLTI
-73 RNYVLVDHLDISFAP
+73 RNYVLVDHLDIGFAP

-123 GAAKADVSAEFG
+123 GADKADVSAEFA

-140 ALHQKLLADELI
+140 ALHQKLLTDELI
-152 EVDDDC
+152 EADDDC
-158 CLVRRVISA
+158 CLVRRVVSA
-167 EGRSRAFINDVP
+167 EGRSRAFINNVP
-179 VTVNYLKEATEYLV
+179 VTVNYLKEATEHLV
-193 DIQDQDQHQ
+193 DIQDQNQHQ
-202 RLSDRHV
+202 RLSDRNV
-209 QRNMLDEY
+209 QRSMLDEY
-217 VQAKPLAEKV
+217 AEAKPLAEKV
-227 GTLWRDWQSSA
+227 STLWRDWQSSVA
-238 REIERLQRA
+238 EVVRLQSA

-257 LNYQLEEFDAIG
+257 LSYQIEEFDAVSLV
-269 IADGELATLETEHK
+269 DGELATLEIEHK
-283 RLAQAQGIL
+283 RLSQAQSIL
-292 AELSQVQTSMEN
+292 AELAQVQASMEN

-310 ATKVLEG
+310 ASKMLEG
-317 IDDSHSALDAGV
+317 IDDNHSALDAGA

-341 ASRDLRHY
+341 ANRDLRHY
-349 ADQVIVD
+349 AEQVIVD
-356 PQTLADTESRLEQ
+356 PQTLADTEARLEQ
-369 LYELARKHKVQ
+369 IYDLARKHRVQ

-386 HAQRLREEFDAIA
+386 HAQSLGKEFDAIA

-411 EQEQQRAFAAQAEKL
+411 EAEQQRAFEEQATKL
-426 SSLRKK
+426 SSLRTK
-432 KAASFQSAVGEQMHA
+432 KAKSFGSAVDKQMHA

-459 HAQQSEH
+459 HPLQSEH

-565 KREAE
+565 KRDAE
-570 TDITALDP
+570 TDITALNF

-602 QTLLNEAHQG
+602 QTLLNEASTAA
-612 GK
+612 K

>member
-1 MLVWGTCLRNV
+1 M
-12 VSQGR
+12 
-17 YLDLI
+17 
-22 QGMTPIKRGFF
+22 P
-33 DHLADT
+33 
-39 SLLTTNP
+39 
-46 RAIMSFG
+46 FG
-53 GNLFGHPHQ
+53 VNLFTYPLQ
-62 TSLGMLNQLTI
+62 PSPLMLNQLTI
-73 RNYVLVDHLDISFAP
+73 RNYVLVDHLDIGFAP

-123 GAAKADVSAEFG
+123 GADKADVSAEFA

-140 ALHQKLLADELI
+140 ALHQKLLTDELI
-152 EVDDDC
+152 EADDDC
-158 CLVRRVISA
+158 CLVRRVVSA
-167 EGRSRAFINDVP
+167 EGRSRAFINNVP
-179 VTVNYLKEATEYLV
+179 VTVNYLKEATEHLV
-193 DIQDQDQHQ
+193 DIQDQNQHQ
-202 RLSDRHV
+202 RLSDRNV
-209 QRNMLDEY
+209 QRSMLDEY
-217 VQAKPLAEKV
+217 AEAKPLAEKV
-227 GTLWRDWQSSA
+227 STLWRDWQSSVA
-238 REIERLQRA
+238 EVVRLQSA

-257 LNYQLEEFDAIG
+257 LSYQIEEFDAVSLV
-269 IADGELATLETEHK
+269 DGELATLEIEHK
-283 RLAQAQGIL
+283 RLSQAQSIL
-292 AELSQVQTSMEN
+292 AELAQVQASMEN

-310 ATKVLEG
+310 ASKMLEG
-317 IDDSHSALDAGV
+317 IDDNHSALDAGA

-341 ASRDLRHY
+341 ANRDLRHY
-349 ADQVIVD
+349 AEQVIVD
-356 PQTLADTESRLEQ
+356 PQTLADTEARLEQ
-369 LYELARKHKVQ
+369 IYDLARKHRVQ

-386 HAQRLREEFDAIA
+386 HAQSLRKEFDAIA

-411 EQEQQRAFAAQAEKL
+411 EAEQQRAFEEQATKL
-426 SSLRKK
+426 SSLRTK
-432 KAASFQSAVGEQMHA
+432 KAKSFGSAVDEQMHA

-459 HAQQSEH
+459 HPQQSEH

-565 KREAE
+565 KRDAE
-570 TDITALDP
+570 TDITALNF

-602 QTLLNEAHQG
+602 QTLLNEASTTA
-612 GK
+612 K